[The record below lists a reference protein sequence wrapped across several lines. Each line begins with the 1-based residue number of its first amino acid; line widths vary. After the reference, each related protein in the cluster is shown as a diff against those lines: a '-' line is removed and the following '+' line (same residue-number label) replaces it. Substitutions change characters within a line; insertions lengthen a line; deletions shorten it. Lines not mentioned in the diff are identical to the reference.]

1 MFVILF
7 EKVLQI
13 SVLRF
18 YLIIIEN
25 HEHKCVKV
33 LTEDPPPPV
42 QKMGNLGNQFLTD
55 QGRGVHNSQCLS
67 ENPL

>member
-33 LTEDPPPPV
+33 LTEDPPPV
-42 QKMGNLGNQFLTD
+42 QKNG
-55 QGRGVHNSQCLS
+55 HAC
-67 ENPL
+67 